1 MKKLFLL
8 VRNDLDKGAQV
19 VQTAH
24 AVHGLSGKNS
34 EFTTGGICNAVC
46 FKVFNLQALMELAQK
61 LKDKFGEKDSYCF
74 CEPDRKNEMTAI
86 AVYANHEDMVNITE
100 GLYLL

>member
-24 AVHGLSGKNS
+24 AVHGLSGKS
-34 EFTTGGICNAVC
+34 QEFTTGGICNAVC
-46 FKVFNLQALMELAQK
+46 FKVFNLQALTELAQK
-61 LKDKFGEKDSYCF
+61 LENKQETKDSYCF
-74 CEPDRKNEMTAI
+74 HEPDRKNEMTAI
-86 AVYANHEDMVNITE
+86 AVYADHEAMVNITE